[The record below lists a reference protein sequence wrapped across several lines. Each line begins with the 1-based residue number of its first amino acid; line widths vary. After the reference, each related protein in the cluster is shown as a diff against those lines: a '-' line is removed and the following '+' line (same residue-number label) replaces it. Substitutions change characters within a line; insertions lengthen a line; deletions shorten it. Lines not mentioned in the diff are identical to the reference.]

1 MRKRTI
7 WSNVIIFSMLLG
19 LVVLAIPLD
28 TLVASAKTEGV
39 YYNGD
44 TTKPNVSLMINVYWG
59 DEYIEPILHALE
71 VGGAKAT
78 FFVGGSWASKNG
90 ELLNKII
97 SAGHEIG
104 NHGYLHKDHDKIS
117 NERQYQEI
125 KTCHDMVKGIS
136 GVEMTLFAP
145 PSGAYNRDT
154 VRIADELGY
163 KTIMWTLDT
172 IDWRDKS
179 ADLVYKRAT
188 KKLNNGNLILMHPTA
203 HTLQALPGIIATY
216 KNAGFDLVSV
226 SENIMSSI

>member
-1 MRKRTI
+1 
-7 WSNVIIFSMLLG
+7 
-19 LVVLAIPLD
+19 
-28 TLVASAKTEGV
+28 
-39 YYNGD
+39 
-44 TTKPNVSLMINVYWG
+44 
-59 DEYIEPILHALE
+59 
-71 VGGAKAT
+71 
-78 FFVGGSWASKNG
+78 
-90 ELLNKII
+90 
-97 SAGHEIG
+97 
-104 NHGYLHKDHDKIS
+104 
-117 NERQYQEI
+117 
-125 KTCHDMVKGIS
+125 MVKGIS